1 MESKRALRRAKIESI
16 KKKIEKEFLSAE
28 INTPRKVG
36 LHSNSPRVCSCG
48 VCGSRRK
55 YGKGEG
61 KLTLQEKRKRPS
73 KKDIDSEIAYYQ
85 HHRYC
90 ECEECEPKNYIEEVD
105 PSFNCFK
112 QYNND
117 I

>member
-28 INTPRKVG
+28 INTAKKVG
-36 LHSNSPRVCSCG
+36 LHANSPRVCSCTI
-48 VCGSRRK
+48 CGSRRR

-73 KKDIDSEIAYYQ
+73 KKDIDT
-85 HHRYC
+85 
-90 ECEECEPKNYIEEVD
+90 D
-105 PSFNCFK
+105 
-112 QYNND
+112 
-117 I
+117 